1 MFNAKKYREENPEQR
16 TLPVGWYK
24 VKAETSELK
33 QSSAGANMVT
43 ISIRILDSLSGHFI
57 NALQWEN
64 LTIGHESEQVRKFA
78 NDKLAEIML
87 ASGVDEIEVWSDIA
101 FEGKE
106 FAMSIGKSAK
116 TGRVYAVY
124 RPLAMW
130 DAMVTKHYGAAPA
143 PATNGL
149 IDEPYVPVHVDTQPQ
164 IDFEDDILF

>member
-1 MFNAKKYREENPEQR
+1 MFNAKQYREQNPEQR
-16 TLPVGWYK
+16 SLPVGWYK
-24 VKAETSELK
+24 VKAESSEMK

-43 ISIRILDSLSGHFI
+43 ISIRIKDSLSGHFV

-64 LTIGHESEQVRKFA
+64 LTIGHESEQVRKIA

-101 FEGKE
+101 ANGGE
-106 FAMSIGKSAK
+106 FAMSVGKSTK

-124 RPLAMW
+124 RPLSVW
-130 DAMVTKHYGAAPA
+130 DAMATKHYGQIPA

-149 IDEPYVPVHVDTQPQ
+149 IDEAYVPVQVDTLPQ
-164 IDFEDDILF
+164 INFDDDIPF